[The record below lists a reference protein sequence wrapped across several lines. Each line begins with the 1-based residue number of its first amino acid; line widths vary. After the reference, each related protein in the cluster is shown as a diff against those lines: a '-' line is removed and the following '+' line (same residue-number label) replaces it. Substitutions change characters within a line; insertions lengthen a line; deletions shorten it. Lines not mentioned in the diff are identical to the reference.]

1 MSSINKENFKEFVL
15 PEVATRI
22 ENKVGYEID
31 EILNII
37 RDEDF
42 SEGSF
47 EEEYDLE
54 ETVDEVYEAS
64 EIANKVVPMTG
75 GLGGIYMTMKHQ
87 FDANALSYHLTT
99 KATFDTGFSGTE
111 MEEIEIDIS
120 DPFELT
126 TVGLMVESEDCTLAD
141 HIRFRRHFEELINY
155 DYEESIELYH
165 RLNELENEDNEEEL
179 EEFKNALRIA
189 CEKTVQSLGILNLK
203 DIPVANLNIS
213 LDASDL
219 LETLKDSDY

>member
-22 ENKVGYEID
+22 ENKVGYEVD
-31 EILNII
+31 EIINLL

-54 ETVDEVYEAS
+54 ETVDEVYELS
-64 EIANKVVPMTG
+64 EIANKIVPMTS
-75 GLGGIYMTMKHQ
+75 GLGGICMTMKHQ
-87 FDANALSYHLTT
+87 FDANTLSYHLTT
-99 KATFDTGFSGTE
+99 KATFDSGFSGKETD
-111 MEEIEIDIS
+111 EIEIDTL

-126 TVGLMVESEDCTLAD
+126 TAGLMVESEDCTLAD
-141 HIRFRRHFEELINY
+141 HIKFRRHFAELI
-155 DYEESIELYH
+155 DYEYDESVELYN
-165 RLNELENEDNEEEL
+165 RLNELEAQDNEEEL

-189 CEKTVQSLGILNLK
+189 CEKTVHDLGVLNLK
-203 DIPVANLNIS
+203 DIPVANLNIL
-213 LDASDL
+213 LDEDDL
-219 LETLKDSDY
+219 

>member
-47 EEEYDLE
+47 EEYDLE

-75 GLGGIYMTMKHQ
+75 GLGGICMTMKHQ
-87 FDANALSYHLTT
+87 FDANTLSYHLTT
-99 KATFDTGFSGTE
+99 KATFDSGFSGKE
-111 MEEIEIDIS
+111 MDEIEIDTL

-126 TVGLMVESEDCTLAD
+126 TAGLMVESEDCTLAD
-141 HIRFRRHFEELINY
+141 HIKFRRHFAELI
-155 DYEESIELYH
+155 DYEYDESVELYN
-165 RLNELENEDNEEEL
+165 RLNELEAQDNEEEL

-189 CEKTVQSLGILNLK
+189 CEKTVHDLGVLNLK
-203 DIPVANLNIS
+203 DIPVANLNIL
-213 LDASDL
+213 LDEDDL
-219 LETLKDSDY
+219 